1 MIGSAERTVREAY
14 LSALKTLIGKI
25 EQTHFNAEI
34 LEDKVVE
41 GISSGNSK
49 QKLIWSIC
57 LLAASHSGKQ
67 VDYSKF
73 THLFNELLF
82 E

>member
-1 MIGSAERTVREAY
+1 
-14 LSALKTLIGKI
+14 
-25 EQTHFNAEI
+25 
-34 LEDKVVE
+34 VVE